1 MADHQQAR
9 KDGNIPAESRGA
21 WSATGDPGLGGPM
34 ALKSAVARGAAEAAR
49 SSAASRAS
57 GPGAAGN
64 QFDPVRAPAGEDD
77 PWDAESAEALARIYE
92 AESSQQAVAP
102 AARVPAQTLHV
113 EAARPTVHA
122 PAAPVGLA
130 AATMAPDWLEDRL
143 AEIALKVEQSLAEL
157 QPERSVSML
166 SERFDDF
173 ETRMSEV
180 LREVATRTDLDS
192 LKLIEEHIEELARH
206 AEHAG
211 SQFSR
216 LDEIESQLTTVV
228 GRLASLETSP
238 DAQSMAKF
246 DADLQQLIEV
256 AADQAV
262 SRFSSLVDPEAQ
274 SRRLDDLRGLVVSF
288 MDDRRRG
295 EEETASALE
304 TMQEAMIRVLDKVES
319 LELSRAGAQPFRAD
333 AAPAVAAIGISGRG
347 DAPPASPPPAVG
359 ASWHDEDYAPEHDI
373 HEPYPAAR
381 VEAMP
386 MAPLVAASR
395 TETIRDSGQGEATDP
410 VAHVDAPADA
420 QAMSA
425 AVGHTPTARAIDKVR
440 QDLIAEARRAKLKAE
455 AEAAAAAAN
464 APESKA
470 QRAAKPVD
478 RRAALA
484 VGQKLSGGFRP
495 SRRTMIAA
503 LLLLLAIPAVL
514 IAVPRA
520 LKKPATPPAATQM
533 LAPAAAERAEEAVEP
548 AEGAAEQDAEPA
560 QGREGRPD
568 QSGQLMRQGD
578 QASTVSELPDT
589 APGLMFA
596 NADKVLSPEQI
607 RKAHERQSLAERSS
621 MLAASA
627 AGASPAALI
636 SETPPLAEQAA
647 PVAGQA
653 TRTLELPPAA
663 LGPLSLRTAAAQGD
677 PSAQFEVGAR
687 YAEGRGVDQSFVE
700 AGRWYQRAAAQGFA
714 QAQYR
719 LATLHER
726 GLGFK
731 KDLKRARAWYQ
742 RAAEQGNVKAM
753 HNLAVLAAGRADEA
767 PDYPTAARWFE
778 AAADRGLP
786 DSQYNLA
793 VLFENGLGVAKDAKR
808 AYRWYA
814 LAALS
819 GDGEAVKKR
828 EALRAT
834 LTSTEAAEIDRSLS
848 EWRAAEAEPL
858 ANDPRAAGEDWKK
871 RQSAGGNG

>member
-9 KDGNIPAESRGA
+9 KDENNPAESRGA

-49 SSAASRAS
+49 SPAASRS
-57 GPGAAGN
+57 NEPGAAGN
-64 QFDPVRAPAGEDD
+64 RYDPVRAPAGGDD

-92 AESSQQAVAP
+92 AESIPQAVAP
-102 AARVPAQTLHV
+102 AARVAAQTLHV
-113 EAARPTVHA
+113 EAARPAVHA
-122 PAAPVGLA
+122 PAMSAATVGLA

-238 DAQSMAKF
+238 DAQSMARF

-274 SRRLDDLRGLVVSF
+274 TRRLDDLRGLVVSF

-319 LELSRAGAQPFRAD
+319 LELSRAD

-347 DAPPASPPPAVG
+347 EAPPASSPPAVG

-386 MAPLVAASR
+386 MAPRVAASR
-395 TETIRDSGQGEATDP
+395 TETMPVSDVGEATDP
-410 VAHVDAPADA
+410 LAHVDAPADA

-464 APESKA
+464 VSESKA

-484 VGQKLSGGFRP
+484 GGQKLAGGLRP

-514 IAVPRA
+514 IAVPRV

-568 QSGQLMRQGD
+568 QSGQLMRPGD

-596 NADKVLSPEQI
+596 NTDKVLSPEQI
-607 RKAHERQSLAERSS
+607 RKAHERQTLAERSS

-636 SETPPLAEQAA
+636 SEAPPSAEQAA

-793 VLFENGLGVAKDAKR
+793 VLFENGLGVAKDTKR

-834 LTSTEAAEIDRSLS
+834 LTTTEAAEIDRSLS